1 MMKRAVALLALTL
14 CSVTA
19 AAEPPIA
26 EVSQLRL
33 YSSFWQNLHHFL
45 YVSAW
50 ATRPVVPRAPRLAM
64 PLPAD
69 RVVPLTPEEKSTW
82 DAAVTYYDRNVAS
95 RDLLF
100 DDDLTYVKLTL
111 ADADDTLGNVRID
124 TVLRSMLLEAAPI
137 YRKYWWS
144 DHDAAN
150 RSWIVRVSRQTP
162 SVAGPIITRL
172 TALYAVPWFTTPVR
186 VDVVRAGKSQGA
198 YTSNNPRPYIVVASG
213 DSSYDG
219 WSGTEMLF
227 HESSHALFQNVRLA
241 VDFAAKAANKQPR
254 DLWHVV
260 LFYIAGE
267 VTRQELAKKGIEY
280 RPYLYATDLFDRA
293 WPAFRESVER
303 HVRPFVDGQVA
314 LDRMTASLAQALP

>member
-14 CSVTA
+14 CSGTA
-19 AAEPPIA
+19 AAEPPVA

-64 PLPAD
+64 PLPAVP
-69 RVVPLTPEEKSTW
+69 VVSLTPEEKSTW

-100 DDDLTYVKLTL
+100 DDDLTRVKLAL

-124 TVLRSMLLEAAPI
+124 EALRSSLLEAAPI

-150 RSWIVRVSRQTP
+150 RSWIERVSRQTP
-162 SVAGPIITRL
+162 RVAGPIIARL
-172 TALYAVPWFTTPVR
+172 TALYGVAWFTTPVR

-198 YTSNNPRPYIVVASG
+198 YTSNNPRPHIVVASG

-241 VDFAAKAANKQPR
+241 VDSAAKAANKQPR

-260 LFYIAGE
+260 LFYITGE
-267 VTRQELAKKGIEY
+267 VTRQEFAKQGIEY

-293 WPAFRESVER
+293 WPVFREPVER
-303 HVRPFVDGQVA
+303 HVRPFVDGQVT
-314 LDRMTASLAQALP
+314 LDRMAAALAQALP